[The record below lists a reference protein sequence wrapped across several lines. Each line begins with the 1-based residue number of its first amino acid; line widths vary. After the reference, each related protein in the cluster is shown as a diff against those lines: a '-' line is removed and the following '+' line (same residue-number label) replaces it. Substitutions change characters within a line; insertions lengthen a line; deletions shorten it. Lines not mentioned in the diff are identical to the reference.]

1 MTHKCFEQNMVINL
15 PIKSNKTEGVEM
27 SHRIKLLQGSTSHMI
42 EVNMYNDLLEKVSW
56 VLTFI
61 LGANLITNSLGAWQ
75 VS

>member
-1 MTHKCFEQNMVINL
+1 MGVNV
-15 PIKSNKTEGVEM
+15 PIKSRKTEGVEM

-42 EVNMYNDLLEKVSW
+42 EVNMLNELLEKVSW

-61 LGANLITNSLGAWQ
+61 LGANLFTNFLGAWQ